1 MELSQVLVGDLIPS
15 EIFHPPAATF
25 LRHDLPLYETRSADG
40 VLPAAALDRG
50 RTQLEPGRGAER
62 NPGRCPH
69 AVPAERGHPA
79 ADGALGRFAGAF
91 FTHTH
96 TPSMA
101 AIFFPPN
108 R

>member
-1 MELSQVLVGDLIPS
+1 MELPQVLVGDLIRS
-15 EIFHPPAATF
+15 DIFHPPAPAAAAF

-50 RTQLEPGRGAER
+50 RPQLEPGRGAER

-91 FTHTH
+91 SH
-96 TPSMA
+96 SMA